1 MCTPFPAL
9 ELEWLVA
16 STFNHA
22 VDHYARGEEASCHKW
37 VLKAMD
43 LAEYVDDKGALAATL
58 QDRFARLRFED
69 HRPNPM

>member
-1 MCTPFPAL
+1 MRTPFPAL

-37 VLKAMD
+37 ALKAMD